1 MRLPQNIICWFA
13 MSLVILFA
21 GIIICFRRSLS
32 WNRPLVFF
40 IIGSFLICLPLIWGN
55 PEIEIYALP
64 RFAGLWGGVLFYLA
78 LLQFPMSLRVK
89 KILLLIL
96 IVSAL
101 LQTIIA
107 FWQLSL
113 HSEDNL
119 QEFMPGTRP
128 YGIFQQV
135 NVLASFVATG
145 YACTL
150 WLLFKAENW
159 KVRSLLL
166 AIIALFTINLDLLQS
181 RAGIYGCVLYVIFIL
196 LMGNRPRAK
205 GVIPAFFCVVI
216 ISIAVIHLMKAFGI
230 HYFQLL
236 DTVNKE
242 GSNTHRWLIIQ
253 ATIAMI
259 KEHPLLGWGYGSY
272 EFQAE
277 RISLSLLNRYFGEH
291 VSHAHNEFL
300 FEWAEGGLLAVFGM
314 LAFLVGYFFLMFRST
329 REHMALWGL
338 ALPIGFHLMVEYPLI
353 LSTPHWMTLLL
364 ICRIATQEQK
374 IYEAQ
379 GVFRGVGMTVSA
391 TAGLWFLATGFQTG
405 TVLTRFER
413 EGMRDFSAASA
424 LVNPWIQW
432 ERWLYDKHNAML
444 ITYRRTPDKELLKQ
458 YALWGQQFLQYRN
471 DPQVFMNLVRINEV
485 IPDDTRSRWLRK
497 QWDEYY
503 SVADKTVPPDR
514 QRPG

>member
-1 MRLPQNIICWFA
+1 M
-13 MSLVILFA
+13 
-21 GIIICFRRSLS
+21 
-32 WNRPLVFF
+32 
-40 IIGSFLICLPLIWGN
+40 
-55 PEIEIYALP
+55 
-64 RFAGLWGGVLFYLA
+64 FYLA

-259 KEHPLLGWGYGSY
+259 KEHPLLGWGVW
-272 EFQAE
+272 QL
-277 RISLSLLNRYFGEH
+277 RI
-291 VSHAHNEFL
+291 
-300 FEWAEGGLLAVFGM
+300 
-314 LAFLVGYFFLMFRST
+314 
-329 REHMALWGL
+329 
-338 ALPIGFHLMVEYPLI
+338 
-353 LSTPHWMTLLL
+353 
-364 ICRIATQEQK
+364 
-374 IYEAQ
+374 
-379 GVFRGVGMTVSA
+379 
-391 TAGLWFLATGFQTG
+391 
-405 TVLTRFER
+405 
-413 EGMRDFSAASA
+413 
-424 LVNPWIQW
+424 
-432 ERWLYDKHNAML
+432 
-444 ITYRRTPDKELLKQ
+444 
-458 YALWGQQFLQYRN
+458 
-471 DPQVFMNLVRINEV
+471 
-485 IPDDTRSRWLRK
+485 
-497 QWDEYY
+497 
-503 SVADKTVPPDR
+503 
-514 QRPG
+514 PG